1 MGLKTKTTFLVL
13 LINVSLVEEF
23 VMYSF
28 KFLGLNPLLSN
39 YTSQIIY
46 ISVIAYLIF
55 DLVMSKEKGKYKS
68 LSLLI
73 LMTIL
78 FSFSYLKYSQ
88 FRPEILTSYR
98 QFFLSGFLIYYFSVD
113 LLISKKI
120 LTHFKPYIYISIITS
135 VLYLLSNSD
144 LGNQM
149 LLAYSILPSVIVLIF
164 MYLDDRKIFNIIAL
178 LFLTYILF
186 LLENRGSLLILS
198 VSVLIII
205 SYTKMTVNK
214 IIVVFGMI
222 FTGLVT
228 ILFLPFFENFFDNRI
243 LSSFFSGQYFKDN
256 TRLFLWKEILSDS
269 VGNPLGF
276 NGVLYDRVYLVSRFT
291 NQTNTPIYIQQEG
304 FLGLYAHNFFI
315 EIISHYGFL
324 ISLIIF
330 ILLVKLIIGNLRM
343 TKGKARTIYLVL
355 LSYVFLN
362 LMISSSYLINSLF
375 WLFIGI
381 SINLKTN
388 GIYYKDKYLNI
399 KVTRS

>member
-23 VMYSF
+23 VMYLF

-55 DLVMSKEKGKYKS
+55 DLVMSKKKGKYKS

-120 LTHFKPYIYISIITS
+120 LTYFRPYIYISIITS
-135 VLYLLSNSD
+135 VFYLLSNSD

-164 MYLDDRKIFNIIAL
+164 MYLDDRKIFNIIAKM
-178 LFLTYILF
+178 
-186 LLENRGSLLILS
+186 N
-198 VSVLIII
+198 I
-205 SYTKMTVNK
+205 S
-214 IIVVFGMI
+214 
-222 FTGLVT
+222 
-228 ILFLPFFENFFDNRI
+228 R
-243 LSSFFSGQYFKDN
+243 
-256 TRLFLWKEILSDS
+256 
-269 VGNPLGF
+269 
-276 NGVLYDRVYLVSRFT
+276 
-291 NQTNTPIYIQQEG
+291 
-304 FLGLYAHNFFI
+304 
-315 EIISHYGFL
+315 
-324 ISLIIF
+324 
-330 ILLVKLIIGNLRM
+330 
-343 TKGKARTIYLVL
+343 KG
-355 LSYVFLN
+355 
-362 LMISSSYLINSLF
+362 
-375 WLFIGI
+375 
-381 SINLKTN
+381 
-388 GIYYKDKYLNI
+388 
-399 KVTRS
+399 